1 MSENIE
7 KFNSVFYEISS
18 KKTKGGK
25 REVKLVLHEIFPDNK
40 TWQDNGI
47 SWNEEYTLNSL
58 ESLKG
63 APLAVQF
70 IDDKKSE
77 IWGHGYIG
85 DVDGE
90 NGKIPIFESE
100 VVGSFIDGYIDD
112 IEIKGE
118 IKHVLIGR
126 AYIYEQRYKNFVD
139 WLITNVPL
147 GNVMG
152 SIEINGLPENKNE
165 IIYEDGFKE
174 TGRVPMVYCYS
185 GHALLSKCVKPA
197 DQSAVV
203 LEINEKQNKEEDK
216 MDEKILNQVVL
227 EIKNTIVETNSKNQ
241 EQETKI
247 TELNTQNLE
256 LNASVEQL
264 TAALEATK
272 AEIKAWEDK
281 YDILWKETGIL
292 REEIAKAEVK
302 AKVGELNSALSEFTD
317 EEKAYAKT
325 EIEAFETE
333 PLTSEI
339 NTVVS
344 KIYTEIGKKSKEA
357 EALKTSEQNESKTK
371 EEDIFGEIESVSKT
385 DNDDDI
391 SIF

>member
-1 MSENIE
+1 M
-7 KFNSVFYEISS
+7 
-18 KKTKGGK
+18 
-25 REVKLVLHEIFPDNK
+25 
-40 TWQDNGI
+40 
-47 SWNEEYTLNSL
+47 
-58 ESLKG
+58 
-63 APLAVQF
+63 AVQF

-227 EIKNTIVETNSKNQ
+227 EIK
-241 EQETKI
+241 
-247 TELNTQNLE
+247 
-256 LNASVEQL
+256 
-264 TAALEATK
+264 
-272 AEIKAWEDK
+272 K
-281 YDILWKETGIL
+281 YNCG
-292 REEIAKAEVK
+292 
-302 AKVGELNSALSEFTD
+302 N
-317 EEKAYAKT
+317 
-325 EIEAFETE
+325 
-333 PLTSEI
+333 
-339 NTVVS
+339 
-344 KIYTEIGKKSKEA
+344 
-357 EALKTSEQNESKTK
+357 
-371 EEDIFGEIESVSKT
+371 
-385 DNDDDI
+385 
-391 SIF
+391 